1 MLWYKKVM
9 QNQLFKLLTFTA
21 IFIYVA
27 ICLHLG
33 FYFDLQTVATY
44 LLASIACPILA
55 YHSLVFIKKA
65 VFNYAQVL
73 NSLSRQVTLQRVD
86 PLLN

>member
-1 MLWYKKVM
+1 MK
-9 QNQLFKLLTFTA
+9 NQFFKLLTFTA

-27 ICLHLG
+27 ICIHLG
-33 FYFDLQTVATY
+33 FYFDLQTAATY
-44 LLASIACPILA
+44 LLASVACPILT
-55 YHSLVFIKKA
+55 YYTLVFSKKA